1 MKHLRANTL
10 KDHCNFLLHFGLT
23 AGVAAGA
30 FATLGFPPIIGAIAI
45 GVTAAT
51 KFALTPKVKRAFQ
64 EAIDEEKDN
73 GLGTRK
79 LDVDAMAE
87 DMFRGRRRFNL
98 DDYTIHKPSLTP
110 KIQKWVDGFAHKLG
124 MGTVPQAAVLDRNPM
139 MFDRVDGEKRTLK
152 DALRVMLRDKFNQT
166 ANAFAFKNTHGNVVL
181 NAPIVESLSARE
193 LRNVVGHEMGHL
205 AAQHT
210 AKREGMAW
218 LSTPAKLLTT
228 LNTLVTAFSSFKNAG
243 YYFLGGAI
251 GDFAT
256 GFVASRL
263 GWSAEDPK
271 DVPKIKGLKSAFNT
285 AAIAGLGAIG
295 GAPDLVLAVGLNL
308 ATHTAIDLIGKS
320 YSRRNEFQ
328 ADRVAAQ
335 LTGDPQGM
343 KSALKTIGE
352 LHKKRDPFG
361 FIVEEPKGG
370 ILTMLFDKIHDL
382 QKSHPSVERRYARLD
397 KMQQRAEFIY
407 A

>member
-1 MKHLRANTL
+1 MKRLRANTL

-23 AGVAAGA
+23 AGVAVGA

-45 GVTAAT
+45 GATAAT
-51 KFALTPKVKRAFQ
+51 TFAMTPKVKRAFQ
-64 EAIDEEKDN
+64 EAIDEEKDK
-73 GLGTRK
+73 GLGTRR
-79 LDVDAMAE
+79 LDMDAMAE
-87 DMFRGRRRFNL
+87 DVFSGRRHINL
-98 DDYTIHKPSLTP
+98 KDYIIEKPSLTP
-110 KIQKWVDGFAHKLG
+110 KIQRWVDGFANKLG
-124 MGTVPQAAVLDRNPM
+124 MATMPQAAVLERNPAT
-139 MFDRVDGEKRTLK
+139 FDRAEGEKRTLK

-181 NAPIVESLSARE
+181 NAPIVEALNSRE

-210 AKREGMAW
+210 AKRQGMAW
-218 LSTPAKLLTT
+218 FSTPAKLLTT

-251 GDFAT
+251 GDIAS
-256 GFVASRL
+256 GFVANRL
-263 GWSAEDPK
+263 GWSAENPK
-271 DVPKIKGLKSAFNT
+271 DVPKIKGLKSVFNT
-285 AAIAGLGAIG
+285 AAIAGLGAVG

-328 ADRVAAQ
+328 ADRIAAQ

-343 KSALKTIGE
+343 KSALQTIGE

-361 FIVEEPKGG
+361 FIEEEPRKG
-370 ILTMLFDKIHDL
+370 ILTMLFDRIYDL
-382 QKSHPSVERRYARLD
+382 QKTHPSVERRCARLD
-397 KMQQRAEFIY
+397 KMQQRAEYLY

>member
-23 AGVAAGA
+23 AGVAVGA
-30 FATLGFPPIIGAIAI
+30 FTTLGFPPIIGAIAI

-73 GLGTRK
+73 GLGIRT
-79 LDVDAMAE
+79 LNMDAMAE
-87 DMFRGRRRFNL
+87 DVFSGRRRLNL
-98 DDYTIHKPSLTP
+98 NDYIIEKPSLTP

-124 MGTVPQAAVLDRNPM
+124 MGTIPQAAVLERNPVL
-139 MFDRVDGEKRTLK
+139 FDRSDGEKRTLK

-181 NAPIVESLSARE
+181 NAPIVESLNPRE

-210 AKREGMAW
+210 AKREIMAW
-218 LSTPAKLLTT
+218 FSTPAKLLTT

-251 GDFAT
+251 GDIAS
-256 GFVASRL
+256 GFVADRL
-263 GWSAEDPK
+263 GWSAQDPK

-285 AAIAGLGAIG
+285 AAITGLGAIG

-308 ATHTAIDLIGKS
+308 ATHTALDLIGKS

-328 ADRVAAQ
+328 ADRIAAQ
-335 LTGDPQGM
+335 LTGDPHSM

-361 FIVEEPKGG
+361 SIVEEPRRGL
-370 ILTMLFDKIHDL
+370 LTVLFDRIYDL
-382 QKSHPSVERRYARLD
+382 QKTHPSVERRCARLD
-397 KMQQRAEFIY
+397 HMPQRAEFIY
-407 A
+407 G